1 MPPEA
6 EAEVP
11 VSFQR
16 TLNNVLNANYN
27 PKTTQY
33 QRGKRPEDHP
43 IQSPLRFYDRHI
55 SPSESLRSIVPL
67 PSIPHL
73 LSEICDTAIEEFK
86 AKGYNFPPNVHALD
100 IPAIEFTDSASVRL
114 HYLTYIGSL
123 CIAYLSKLCVHPDTE
138 SWQTVFTFIQFLETD
153 TFYAS
158 KAYLTVTLDAEARA
172 VRLHDEIKG
181 KLSQP
186 TLENLTALLF
196 KMPKMAAWHT
206 FPMLETFTTIFHNVT
221 KHVSSLSWPISRT
234 TGYRFTART
243 IPPPDSK
250 ILGNRLPVPRAY
262 HKARLEPGE
271 SGSNRKR
278 VEKYSKT
285 ITVPY
290 PTQRKQYRP
299 DLRTY
304 LQHVWADAAMHDIT
318 FIVLHCGRYERI
330 GIRHRA
336 SQTLYL
342 SDVIDTVNIKDPHYR
357 KIHIGLYIATLQDAL
372 ERMKLKNTGDDK
384 VDTKGK
390 KRFSVNVDDSESSR
404 PKKRRRASSST
415 PSSNIGKYLIDRK
428 LALVSLD
435 YGPFS
440 SSVPSSFVR
449 IGESCKRT
457 HSREA
462 TDWVKDPTK
471 QRKYAAHEYFTLT
484 LLAPLGDGSVGVSHP
499 AQAEVILE
507 SGEVITET
515 LVLKLAFNE
524 KTQKRMRHEFDI
536 YCRMSRTGIEGIVD
550 VHGLFFDAESNTLG
564 LLMAHGGE
572 TLRNRDFARTGIYGE
587 KINGTA
593 AEKKA
598 FEDIIRNIHEA
609 DISHHD
615 IRPENMTIRSD
626 GKAFLIDF
634 DSALYHS
641 PFRSLD
647 EQLENLDDIFHK
659 PLL

>member
-1 MPPEA
+1 MPSEK
-6 EAEVP
+6 EDE
-11 VSFQR
+11 FQPI
-16 TLNNVLNANYN
+16 LDKVLKANYN
-27 PKTTQY
+27 AKMRQY
-33 QRGKRPEDHP
+33 WEERPDDP
-43 IQSPLRFYDRHI
+43 VRSPFRFYDRHI
-55 SPSESLRSIVPL
+55 SSSDSLRNIVPL

-73 LSEICDTAIEEFK
+73 LSKTCDSAIEDFK
-86 AKGYNFPPNVHALD
+86 AKGHKFPPNEHDLN
-100 IPAIEFTDSASVRL
+100 IPSVKFTDSASVGK
-114 HYLTYIGSL
+114 HYLWYIGSL
-123 CIAYLSKLCVHPDTE
+123 CIAYLSKLQIHPHTE
-138 SWQTVFTFIQFLETD
+138 SWRSVFTFNWHLDTD

-158 KAYLTVTLDAEARA
+158 KIYLTVTLDAEARA
-172 VRLHDEIKG
+172 VNLNDEIKG

-186 TLENLTALLF
+186 TLDNLTALLF
-196 KMPKMAAWHT
+196 KMPKMTAWHM
-206 FPMLETFTTIFHNVT
+206 FPMLDTFTTIFHNVT
-221 KHVSSLSWPISRT
+221 KYVGSLSWPISRT

-243 IPPPDSK
+243 TPPPDSK
-250 ILGNRLPVPRAY
+250 ILTNMLPVPGTYRRA
-262 HKARLEPGE
+262 KSQLAGEPA
-271 SGSNRKR
+271 SYRQR

-285 ITVPY
+285 ISVPY
-290 PTQRKQYRP
+290 STQRTQYRP
-299 DLRTY
+299 DFRHY
-304 LQHVWADAAMHDIT
+304 LQHAWADAVMHDIT

-342 SDVIDTVNIKDPHYR
+342 SGVIDTVNIKDPHYR

-372 ERMKLKNTGDDK
+372 ERMKLRNSADDK
-384 VDTKGK
+384 VDIKGK
-390 KRFSVNVDDSESSR
+390 KRSSVNVDDAESSR
-404 PKKRRRASSST
+404 PKKRRRTSSSPAST
-415 PSSNIGKYLIDRK
+415 DIGKYLIDRK

-449 IGESCKRT
+449 IGESCKRK

-524 KTQKRMRHEFDI
+524 KTQKRMRHEFAI
-536 YCRMSRTGIEGIVD
+536 YCRMSRAGVEGIVD

-572 TLRNRDFARTGIYGE
+572 TLRNRDIARTGIYGD
-587 KINGTA
+587 KISGTV

-598 FEDIIRNIHEA
+598 FEDIIRNINEA

-641 PFRSLD
+641 PFWSVED
-647 EQLENLDDIFHK
+647 QLENLDNIFHK

>member
-1 MPPEA
+1 MLHET
-6 EAEVP
+6 E

-16 TLNNVLNANYN
+16 TLDKVLNANYN
-27 PKTTQY
+27 VEMTQI
-33 QRGKRPEDHP
+33 QEERPDHP
-43 IQSPLRFYDRHI
+43 IRLPFEFYDRHI
-55 SPSESLRSIVPL
+55 CPNESLCNIVPL
-67 PSIPHL
+67 PSIPHIL
-73 LSEICDTAIEEFK
+73 ANVCDTAIEEFK
-86 AKGYNFPPNVHALD
+86 AKGHKFPPNIHVLD
-100 IPAIEFTDSASVRL
+100 IPAIEFTDSASVGV
-114 HYLTYIGSL
+114 HYLWHIGSL
-123 CIAYLSKLCVHPDTE
+123 CIAYLSKLYFHPHTE
-138 SWQTVFTFIQFLETD
+138 SWRSVFTFNRHFDTD
-153 TFYAS
+153 TFFAS
-158 KAYLTVTLDAEARA
+158 KLYLTVTLDAEARA

-181 KLSQP
+181 KLSQS
-186 TLENLTALLF
+186 TLDTLNALLF
-196 KMPKMAAWHT
+196 NMPKMAAWHM
-206 FPMLETFTTIFHNVT
+206 FPMLDTFTTIFHNVP
-221 KHVSSLSWPISRT
+221 KRVSSLSWPISRT
-234 TGYRFTART
+234 AGYRFIART
-243 IPPPDSK
+243 FPPPDSK
-250 ILGNRLPVPRAY
+250 ILTNMLPVPSAY
-262 HKARLEPGE
+262 RKARVE
-271 SGSNRKR
+271 SGEPTSSRKR

-290 PTQRKQYRP
+290 TTQRKQYRP

-304 LQHVWADAAMHDIT
+304 LQHAWADAAMHDIT

-342 SDVIDTVNIKDPHYR
+342 SEVIDTVNIKDPHYR

-415 PSSNIGKYLIDRK
+415 PSTDIGKYLIDRK

-449 IGESCKRT
+449 IGESCRRK

-471 QRKYAAHEYFTLT
+471 QRKFSAHEYFTLT
-484 LLAPLGDGSVGVSHP
+484 LLEPLGDGSVGVSHP
-499 AQAEVILE
+499 AQAEVKLE

-536 YCRMSRTGIEGIVD
+536 YCRMSRAGIEGIVD

-564 LLMAHGGE
+564 LLMADGGE
-572 TLRNRDFARTGIYGE
+572 TLRNRDIARTGIYGE
-587 KINGTA
+587 KISGTA

-598 FEDIIRNIHEA
+598 FEDIIRSINEA

-634 DSALYHS
+634 DSALYYS
-641 PFRSLD
+641 PFRSLE